1 MKAALVY
8 GAIAIFSFV
17 INFLI
22 YNVSFNIQA
31 TPYMSE
37 AQRLDSG
44 ILMLKTTLPAFLL
57 ASVIISILFW
67 YVNRSKTRRKR

>member
-1 MKAALVY
+1 MKAVLIYSAL
-8 GAIAIFSFV
+8 AIFSFV

-37 AQRLDSG
+37 EQRLDSG

-57 ASVIISILFW
+57 ASVVITILFW
-67 YVNRSKTRRKR
+67 YVNRSKTGRKC